1 MEFVKILHVN
11 CSVKYSGRGDTT
23 LAPHDRIVMM
33 KDDGSVS
40 VHSGEGVKPLNYMGA
55 KAKVSE
61 EIVDGE
67 RVLMFDSS
75 KENLT
80 VTIHRLIN
88 EIEWEVEDGEPG
100 LVRDGTESDL
110 QEWLSKNMH
119 AINNNLEFVERE
131 YSTGAGPVDL
141 YARDLMTGCDV
152 LIEVKRVASSSAVYQ
167 IRRYLEGHDNPQARG
182 MIVALDVRPR
192 TRHLA
197 DKHGIEWVEVNYP
210 TGHSP
215 ASEVV

>member
-1 MEFVKILHVN
+1 MN

-23 LAPHDRIVMM
+23 LAPHDRVVMM

-40 VHSGEGVKPLNYMGA
+40 IHSREGVKPLNYMGA
-55 KAKVSE
+55 KAKFSE
-61 EIVDGE
+61 EVVNGE
-67 RVLMFDSS
+67 RVIMFDSS

-80 VTIHRLIN
+80 VTIHRSYDEVVW
-88 EIEWEVEDGEPG
+88 EIGDGEPG
-100 LVRDGTESDL
+100 LVRDGTEADL
-110 QEWLSKNMH
+110 QLWLSENMH
-119 AINNNLEFVERE
+119 TVNKNLEFVERE
-131 YSTGAGPVDL
+131 YATGAGPVDL
-141 YARDLMTGCDV
+141 FARDLVTGCDV

-210 TGHSP
+210 IGNTLASP
-215 ASEVV
+215 TT